1 MERRFHVFNEKHS
14 VEVCKEVC
22 YDERAILGNME
33 CLVFGEIKG
42 TGMKERK
49 EN

>member
-14 VEVCKEVC
+14 VEVCGEVC
-22 YDERAILGNME
+22 YDERAMLGNIV
-33 CLVFGEIKG
+33 CRIFGDIRG